1 MKRVLIKAVL
11 YGALGG
17 VWAWGG
23 FFASEKPLQYMVAM
37 AIVAVIDLIKD

>member
-1 MKRVLIKAVL
+1 MKKMFIKVAL

-17 VWAWGG
+17 VWAWAG
-23 FFASEKPLQYMVAM
+23 FFASEKPVQYVLAI

>member
-1 MKRVLIKAVL
+1 MKISLKKLTL

-23 FFASEKPLQYMVAM
+23 FFASEKPLQYLIAIL
-37 AIVAVIDLIKD
+37 IVALIDLTEN

>member
-1 MKRVLIKAVL
+1 MKISLKKVAL

-23 FFASEKPLQYMVAM
+23 FLASEQPLKYFM
-37 AIVAVIDLIKD
+37 AIFIVALIDLIKD

>member
-1 MKRVLIKAVL
+1 MKISLKKLSL

-23 FFASEKPLQYMVAM
+23 FIASEDPVKYLIAIL
-37 AIVAVIDLIKD
+37 IVALIDLTE